1 MLKRALKGLIRVVLA
16 RLGRQNRTPGR
27 ESLLILM
34 YHRILPSD
42 HPELPIIQPGMV
54 VYPETFRLHL
64 RVLKE
69 RFEVVHLGDWLT
81 RLANGKP
88 LPKKACAI
96 TFDDGWR
103 DNYDHAYP
111 ALQAAGLPA
120 TIFLVSDKVGTSST
134 FWPESLARIIWN
146 SGLGHAPAVWNAPEF
161 AWLRQL
167 GVSYPFGSKPAT
179 RSELDAIIHAC
190 KQFTDAELY
199 QRLASMESYVA
210 AVQTG
215 VKPDILD
222 WNQINEMARSGLLRF
237 GSHTRNHVRL
247 SNAID
252 AQVLLDEIQTS
263 RRVIEAHTHQ
273 PADIFCYPNGDYT
286 PQVKRLVQDH
296 YQAACTT
303 KRGWNDTMTDRY
315 QMKRIGLQQDVA
327 FDETSFLA
335 RLSGWI

>member
-1 MLKRALKGLIRVVLA
+1 MLKQALKGSMRAILA
-16 RLGRQNRTPGR
+16 RWGRQSRPCRR

-54 VYPETFRLHL
+54 VYPQTLGLHL
-64 RVLKE
+64 RLLQE
-69 RFEVVHLGDWLT
+69 RFEVMHLGDWLMCLT
-81 RLANGKP
+81 AGKP

-103 DNYDHAYP
+103 DNYDYAYP
-111 ALQAAGLPA
+111 VLQAAGLPA

-134 FWPESLARIIWN
+134 FWPERLARIIWN
-146 SGLGHAPAVWNAPEF
+146 RGLGHAPEIWKMPEF
-161 AWLRQL
+161 AWLP
-167 GVSYPFGSKPAT
+167 GPIPAGYKKPAT
-179 RSELDAIIHAC
+179 RGEIDALIQRC
-190 KQFTDAELY
+190 KQFTDADLY
-199 QRLASMESYVA
+199 QRLTAMESCIA
-210 AVQTG
+210 GAQTG
-215 VKPDILD
+215 AVSDILD
-222 WNQINEMARSGLLRF
+222 WDQVNDMARSGLVRF

-252 AQVLLDEIQTS
+252 TQVLLDEIQTS
-263 RRVIEAHTHQ
+263 RRIIEAHTHQ
-273 PADIFCYPNGDYT
+273 AADIFCYPNGDYT
-286 PQVKRLVQDH
+286 SQVQRLVQDH

-303 KRGWNDTMTDRY
+303 QRGWNNASTDRY
-315 QMKRIGLQQDVA
+315 QMKRIGLHQDVA

>member
-1 MLKRALKGLIRVVLA
+1 MLKHALKGSVRAVLA
-16 RLGRQNRTPGR
+16 RLGRQNRAPWR

-34 YHRILPSD
+34 YHRVLPPD

-54 VYPETFRLHL
+54 VYPETFGMHL
-64 RVLKE
+64 RMLKE
-69 RFEVVHLGDWLT
+69 RFEVVHLGDWLAQWT
-81 RLANGKP
+81 SDKP

-111 ALQAAGLPA
+111 VLQAAGLPA
-120 TIFLVSDKVGTSST
+120 TIFLVSDKVGTPGT
-134 FWPESLARIIWN
+134 FWPECLARIIWN
-146 SGLGHAPAVWNAPEF
+146 GGLGHAPAIWNSPTF
-161 AWLRQL
+161 AWLQQL
-167 GVSYPFGSKPAT
+167 VTTYPFGQRPAT
-179 RSELDAIIHAC
+179 RNEIDAIIQQC
-190 KQFTDAELY
+190 KRFTDAELY
-199 QRLASMESYVA
+199 QRLARMESHIA

-215 VKPDILD
+215 VTPDLLD
-222 WNQINEMARSGLLRF
+222 WDQVNEMARSGLVRF

-252 AQVLLDEIQTS
+252 GQVLLDEIQTS

-273 PADIFCYPNGDYT
+273 TADIFCYPNGDYT
-286 PQVKRLVQDH
+286 PEVKRLVQDH

-303 KRGWNDTMTDRY
+303 KRGWNDARSDRY
-315 QMKRIGLQQDVA
+315 QLRRIGLHQDVA